1 MKSLSLQRKL
11 QLLFILIATIS
22 VGVFSVRGAW
32 QSRQEALAR
41 IDGRLEVAANAF
53 VYIAAPALS
62 LPPVGQADLKLM
74 RKLSEQLTTYAKQAK
89 LPYVYGFVQRDGK
102 VFYVLS
108 SLSPEEEKQPDKQ
121 SYLELYP
128 NPNPGLLRAFS
139 TRTTQFYE
147 YEDEYGQFRSAFV
160 PITLPSGETL
170 VAVADENLAS
180 VGEAIRSGILTSLL
194 LAGVVL
200 GSAILL
206 SLLLGQLVARPLR
219 HLQTAMANLSSGT
232 GDLTARLPESRQDEL
247 GDIARHFNQ
256 FVSQLQH
263 MLRSVQ
269 DESVRMEQGSQHIE
283 QMTQTMS
290 AETSQQAMMAQESA
304 ATVEHVSQRIIQVAE
319 GAREANHA
327 MQAMQDRSQDSM
339 RVVAQLTLDMQQMSQ
354 SVLQLSELVARVE
367 NRSRSIQ
374 DVVGVIREIAD
385 QTNLLALNAAIEAA
399 RAGEQGRGF
408 AVVAD
413 EVRKLAER
421 TSQATIE
428 IGNMIGQMQGETTTA
443 ASQMADTRQRVQ
455 LGVSSAEGVADNI
468 KDMQTGMAQVV
479 SQIGQISEA
488 TAEQSRAAT
497 EMASTAESISNMAKE
512 SDTVFQQAA
521 MVVQDLRQL
530 SRRLLEMV
538 GRFTL

>member
-1 MKSLSLQRKL
+1 MKAMSLQRKL
-11 QLLFILIATIS
+11 QWLFILVAMVSIGIFTAYD
-22 VGVFSVRGAW
+22 VW
-32 QSRQEALAR
+32 HSRQQALAR
-41 IDGRLEVAANAF
+41 IDARLTVAAEAF
-53 VYIAAPALS
+53 PFIARPALS
-62 LPPVGQADLKLM
+62 MPKGAAVDPKLM
-74 RKLSEQLTTYAKQAK
+74 RQISEQLTGYAKAAN
-89 LPYVYGFVQRDGK
+89 LPFIYGLVMVDGK
-102 VFYVLS
+102 VYNLQS
-108 SLSPEEEKQPDKQ
+108 SLAEEELQEAGKH
-121 SYLELYP
+121 SYMEPYGKLNE
-128 NPNPGLLRAFS
+128 GLVAAF
-139 TRTTQFYE
+139 RERKTQFFE
-147 YEDEYGQFRSAFV
+147 YEDEYGQFRSV
-160 PITLPSGETL
+160 YIPYTLPSGDTL
-170 VAVADENLAS
+170 IMVADENLLS
-180 VGEAIRSGILTSLL
+180 VRLAMREAFISSLVLAALVL
-194 LAGVVL
+194 L
-200 GSAILL
+200 STILL
-206 SLLLGQLVARPLR
+206 SLLLGKLISQPLR
-219 HLQTAMANLSSGT
+219 RLRAAMTDLGSGV
-232 GDLTARLPESRQDEL
+232 GDLTVRLPENRGDEL

-269 DESVRMEQGSQHIE
+269 EESVRMEQGSQHIE

-339 RVVAQLTLDMQQMSQ
+339 RVVAQLTQDMQQMSQ
-354 SVLQLSELVARVE
+354 SVVQLSELVARVE

-497 EMASTAESISNMAKE
+497 EMASTAESISKMAKE

-521 MVVQDLRQL
+521 VVVQDLRQL

>member
-11 QLLFILIATIS
+11 QLLLILIATIS
-22 VGVFSVRGAW
+22 VGIFSVRGAW

-53 VYIAAPALS
+53 AYIAAPALS

-89 LPYVYGFVQRDGK
+89 LPYVYGFVQREGK

-121 SYLELYP
+121 SYLERYP
-128 NPNPGLLRAFS
+128 KPNPGLLRAFS

-160 PITLPSGETL
+160 PITLPSGEAL

-232 GDLTARLPESRQDEL
+232 GDLTARLPESRKDEL
-247 GDIARHFNQ
+247 GDIAQHFNQ

-339 RVVAQLTLDMQQMSQ
+339 RVVAQLTQDMQQMSQ
-354 SVLQLSELVARVE
+354 SVVQLSELVARVE

-399 RAGEQGRGF
+399 RAGEHRGE
-408 AVVAD
+408 ALRWWLMKSASWLNVPA
-413 EVRKLAER
+413 RRPSKLA
-421 TSQATIE
+421 T
-428 IGNMIGQMQGETTTA
+428 
-443 ASQMADTRQRVQ
+443 
-455 LGVSSAEGVADNI
+455 
-468 KDMQTGMAQVV
+468 
-479 SQIGQISEA
+479 
-488 TAEQSRAAT
+488 
-497 EMASTAESISNMAKE
+497 
-512 SDTVFQQAA
+512 
-521 MVVQDLRQL
+521 
-530 SRRLLEMV
+530 
-538 GRFTL
+538 